1 MNKDFTVLIDYL
13 NRELQ
18 QVVQKAYGF
27 NEYSGMLELEIKR
40 LILDVEDAFY
50 KLQDGKQ
57 KAEWSDEATKSFMH
71 IRHKLLDV
79 ANAVGRLPKTLHYKG
94 VSCADVNLSELV
106 ADIVNKASGQGD
118 A

>member
-13 NRELQ
+13 NKNMEQ
-18 QVVQKAYGF
+18 ISQKKYSF
-27 NEYSGMLELEIKR
+27 QEYTNMLELEIKR

-50 KLQDGKQ
+50 KLEDGKQ
-57 KAEWSDEATKSFMH
+57 KADWKEDTTQNFNK

-94 VSCADVNLSELV
+94 VSCSEVKLSELI
-106 ADIVNKASGQGD
+106 AEIVNNASK
-118 A
+118 

>member
-13 NRELQ
+13 NKNMEQ
-18 QVVQKAYGF
+18 ISQKKYSF
-27 NEYSGMLELEIKR
+27 QEYTNMLELEIKR

-50 KLQDGKQ
+50 KLEDGKQ
-57 KAEWSDEATKSFMH
+57 KTEWKEDTIQSFNK

-94 VSCADVNLSELV
+94 VSCSEVKLSELL
-106 ADIVNKASGQGD
+106 AEIVNSASK
-118 A
+118 